1 MMINMKKE
9 IGIEQFLVK
18 HADGKP
24 VSFHMPGHKGPE
36 IYRKYG
42 YGEFLD
48 RMTEFDIT
56 EIPGADNLFQA
67 EGIILDTMK
76 KYKKLY
82 EVRKSYLLVN
92 GTSGGLISAIFSTV
106 NRGEKIAIARNSH
119 KSIFNAIVMGGLEPI
134 YIYPEEIEE
143 NHIAGIISPDAVKSI
158 FEKNKNIKAVVIP
171 SPNYYG
177 ICSDICEVSKIC
189 HENGAILIV
198 DQAHGAHLKFMH
210 RFGGELGE
218 DYPMA
223 AEDSGA
229 DIVVNSTHKTL
240 ASFGQTAILN
250 VCSDRVNLNALE
262 DRLQQLESSSPSYM
276 LMASLDIN
284 ADLLL
289 EHGKELMT
297 AWAENIEY
305 FYASAYSIPG
315 LEMVLAEGL
324 DGTKINIDMSA
335 YGMVGSDLEKY
346 LNKKGIFPEL
356 VTGNIVMCMTGIGNV
371 REDYDRLLKALTEIV
386 VSNNMIM
393 LTREEV
399 ENAMGNITP
408 WTKKLKKAKIP
419 IEKEEIDIMNAEGRV
434 CASSLIPYPPG
445 IPICCPGEIISKEV
459 IDYIL
464 ELRKNEEKVI
474 GINEKQKILVGK

>member
-1 MMINMKKE
+1 MKKE
-9 IGIEQFLVK
+9 VGIKQFLIK
-18 HADGKP
+18 HADGNP
-24 VSFHMPGHKGPE
+24 VSFHMPGHKDGA
-36 IYRKYG
+36 IYLKYG
-42 YGEFLD
+42 YKDFLD
-48 RMTEFDIT
+48 HLVDYDIT
-56 EIPGADNLFQA
+56 EIPGADNLFKA

-82 EVRKSYLLVN
+82 GVRKSYLLVN
-92 GTSGGLISAIFSTV
+92 GTSGGLVSAILSTV

-119 KSIFNAIVMGGLEPI
+119 KSIFNAIVLGGLNPV
-134 YIYPEEIEE
+134 YIYPDEIEE
-143 NHIAGIISPDAVKSI
+143 NHIVGQISPDAVRKA
-158 FEKNKNIKAVVIP
+158 FEKNKGIKAVVIP

-177 ICSDICEVSKIC
+177 ICSDIEEVAKIC
-189 HENGAILIV
+189 HENDAILIV

-210 RFGGELGE
+210 RFGGELGK

-250 VCSDRVNLNALE
+250 VCSDRIDLMALE
-262 DRLQQLESSSPSYM
+262 DRLQQIESSSPSYM

-297 AWAENIEY
+297 MWAENIEY

-335 YGMVGSDLEKY
+335 YGMVGLDLEKY
-346 LNKKGIFPEL
+346 LNRKGIFPEL
-356 VTGNIVMCMTGIGNV
+356 VSGNIVMCMTGIGNT
-371 REDYDRLLKALTEIV
+371 REDYDKLLKALTEIV
-386 VSNNMIM
+386 IANNMIR

-399 ENAMGNITP
+399 ESAMPAATP
-408 WTKKLKKAKIP
+408 WTKKLKMKNVP
-419 IEKEEIDIMNAEGRV
+419 VEKERVKIEEADGRV
-434 CASSLIPYPPG
+434 CAASLIPYPPG
-445 IPICCPGEIISKEV
+445 IPICCPGEVITKEL

-464 ELRKNEEKVI
+464 ELIANEECVI
-474 GINEKQKILVGK
+474 GIDEKHNIMVGK